1 MSCPQIILSITSET
15 MFGDTNHFI
24 VNLKHRM
31 LALGMTMRI
40 CITKN
45 HFDEAPG
52 TAFNPQW
59 TVKEVSVYLGQAS

>member
-1 MSCPQIILSITSET
+1 
-15 MFGDTNHFI
+15 
-24 VNLKHRM
+24 M

-59 TVKEVSVYLGQAS
+59 TIKEVSVYLGQAS